1 MESSKLAIEG
11 GSPVRSEPMP
21 NRALIGQEEKA
32 AAIKLFDEAIASGN
46 AFGYGGSHEQQYEK
60 DFVDF
65 MGGGF
70 ADGVNSGTNA
80 VFCALGGLQLDA
92 LSEVIVYKFSFSAG
106 RNHCRKHS

>member
-1 MESSKLAIEG
+1 MIQVLNKQFEIIGFFMELSKLAIEG

-65 MGGGF
+65 MGGGS

-80 VFCALGGLQLDA
+80 VFVPWAVC
-92 LSEVIVYKFSFSAG
+92 S
-106 RNHCRKHS
+106 